1 MEAHPLPDCQ
11 YCLHSSFPRLFSA
24 HFTVSI
30 ILLPLPFLYLS
41 FPFPSSSSSRLT
53 RSLFLSLSLSLSFLL
68 ARKSLIRDPQNSLAS
83 LFVPESSRLLEQRG
97 RERKEGLFRQG
108 RKKAQS
114 SLKMRTSRTKPEQG
128 RNARQDIGLR
138 CLADRRAVWIGAFA
152 RGPGP
157 GRGSRRD
164 LRLFVCACLMMS
176 VWSVSDT
183 DGQTRRTI
191 IIFIGDASGERYL

>member
-11 YCLHSSFPRLFSA
+11 YCLHSSSFPRLFSA

-41 FPFPSSSSSRLT
+41 FPSSSSSRLT
-53 RSLFLSLSLSLSFLL
+53 RSLSLSLSLSFLL

-138 CLADRRAVWIGAFA
+138 CLADRRAVRIGAFA